1 MSTMSTS
8 LMSTKRAR
16 APVTSGESVVPTA
29 TRDKGAA
36 NALADRSNTPAVL
49 PRRKRR
55 RITAADPCDSP
66 EPASAPLSPPNA
78 SRQPPYWWNDASCG
92 GQPARGQ
99 NPVAQQVHDAWL
111 RAFSQM
117 PGCCQIMALV
127 APQFVF
133 GHPDEVTA
141 LHIWNYAPTSMAGLS
156 LLLNSRYRE
165 WFMASASL
173 F

>member
-1 MSTMSTS
+1 MR
-8 LMSTKRAR
+8 TKRAR

-29 TRDKGAA
+29 TRNKCGA
-36 NALADRSNTPAVL
+36 NALADRSNANAPVL
-49 PRRKRR
+49 PRIKRR
-55 RITAADPCDSP
+55 RNTAADPCDSP

-99 NPVAQQVHDAWL
+99 NPVAQQVHGAWF
-111 RAFSQM
+111 RSFRQM
-117 PGCCQIMALV
+117 PGCRQIMAPV

-133 GHPDEVTA
+133 GHPDAVTA